1 MEVIFPTFM
10 RVRRG
15 LTDAPH
21 IQALFEHLENNS
33 NGDTIPL
40 NEADR
45 LAILDFP
52 NPDLLSTTLALATN
66 LPKQTL
72 LERAASMPEELTN
85 EELKLLTD
93 RYWPKPTLSEAGVR
107 NRACENLDNDG
118 TGGIS
123 ARRGRSKKIFAD
135 IEKLR
140 EPYYDPH
147 ESTALSNARSEMSRR
162 TKVFLKQ
169 QQQQR
174 DEENFRETLASSRCP
189 GWAKHFLR
197 EQRVGLEG
205 EFWGFARFVDPEVG
219 VGCDLDRYGFR
230 AAEVLYGAREV
241 LGSLRSGFTLDLLDW
256 PEGEEDEDE
265 DEEEE
270 EETDDDNDSEDDGD
284 ALIVDLEDERLR
296 RIDDRD
302 LAEGKEESGDAP
314 SPVNANN
321 VDWVDDEDDEELI
334 EKFKI
339 LRKRFRS
346 IRKIDGLD
354 RGTLSNTSIV
364 IDDACVFS
372 LLEAP
377 RADNAWVWAVDPDY
391 DYETNVGT
399 VFTCE
404 EGSQRR
410 YRGFLRVGLQHLV
423 DKFFEARKYQEEE
436 YPMAALWQAAQR
448 NSNRAFVS
456 TEEEK

>member
-52 NPDLLSTTLALATN
+52 NPDPLSTTLALATN

-72 LERAASMPEELTN
+72 LERATSMPEELTN

-162 TKVFLKQ
+162 TRVFLKQ

-230 AAEVLYGAREV
+230 AGEVLYGAREV
-241 LGSLRSGFTLDLLDW
+241 LGSLRSGFTLDLLGW
-256 PEGEEDEDE
+256 PEEGEE
-265 DEEEE
+265 
-270 EETDDDNDSEDDGD
+270 
-284 ALIVDLEDERLR
+284 
-296 RIDDRD
+296 
-302 LAEGKEESGDAP
+302 
-314 SPVNANN
+314 
-321 VDWVDDEDDEELI
+321 
-334 EKFKI
+334 
-339 LRKRFRS
+339 
-346 IRKIDGLD
+346 
-354 RGTLSNTSIV
+354 
-364 IDDACVFS
+364 
-372 LLEAP
+372 
-377 RADNAWVWAVDPDY
+377 
-391 DYETNVGT
+391 
-399 VFTCE
+399 E
-404 EGSQRR
+404 EG
-410 YRGFLRVGLQHLV
+410 
-423 DKFFEARKYQEEE
+423 E
-436 YPMAALWQAAQR
+436 
-448 NSNRAFVS
+448 
-456 TEEEK
+456 